1 MQNVL
6 LVVAKQPAPGQTK
19 TRLCPPLNSTQAAEL
34 YECFLY
40 DTLKIMRSVP
50 EVIQKIVYLPR
61 EAQDY
66 FRHLAPDMGLIQQ
79 RGESLGERLDNL
91 LQDVLQQ
98 GADKAVVIN
107 SDSPTL
113 PPEYLIQAFEQLS
126 AADVVLGPAQDG
138 GYYLIGMK
146 EPHPGLLR
154 NVQMS
159 TQNVLQDTLD
169 LARRTGVSTSL
180 LPEWYDVDTIDDLHR
195 LKNDINGQKNTT
207 CPHTSSWLQRYPGPA
222 MLEISG

>member
-19 TRLCPPLNSTQAAEL
+19 TRLCPPLNSQQAADL

-40 DTLKIMRSVP
+40 DTLAIMRAVP
-50 EVIQKIVYLPR
+50 GVTPKIVYLP
-61 EAQDY
+61 QDAHNY
-66 FRHLAPDMGLIQQ
+66 FRDLAPDMGLSQQ

-91 LQDVLQQ
+91 LKDVLLQ

-113 PPEYLIQAFEQLS
+113 PPEYLVQAFDKLS
-126 AADVVLGPAQDG
+126 AADVVLGPTLDG

-146 EPHPGLLR
+146 EPYPSLLR

-159 TQNVLQDTLD
+159 TQTVLQDTLD
-169 LARRTGVSTSL
+169 LARRTGVSTAL
-180 LPEWYDVDTIDDLHR
+180 LPEWYDVDTIDDLYR
-195 LKNDINGQKNTT
+195 LKNDINVRQNNS
-207 CPHTSSWLQRYPGPA
+207 CQHTSSWLQRYPGIA
-222 MLEISG
+222 MHELSG

>member
-19 TRLCPPLNSTQAAEL
+19 TRLCPPLNSKQAADL
-34 YECFLY
+34 YECFLC
-40 DTLKIMRSVP
+40 DTLAIMRAVP
-50 EVIQKIVYLPR
+50 EVIPKIVYLPQ
-61 EAQDY
+61 EAHDY
-66 FRHLAPDMGLIQQ
+66 FRHLAPDMGLLQQ

-91 LQDVLQQ
+91 LKDVLLQ

-113 PPEYLIQAFEQLS
+113 PPEYLVQAFEQLS

-159 TQNVLQDTLD
+159 THNVLQDTLD
-169 LARRTGVSTSL
+169 LARSTGVSTSL
-180 LPEWYDVDTIDDLHR
+180 LPEWYDVDTIDDLQR
-195 LKNDINGQKNTT
+195 LKNDINGGKNSA
-207 CPHTSSWLQRYPGPA
+207 CQHTSSWLQHHPRFA
-222 MLEISG
+222 RHEISG